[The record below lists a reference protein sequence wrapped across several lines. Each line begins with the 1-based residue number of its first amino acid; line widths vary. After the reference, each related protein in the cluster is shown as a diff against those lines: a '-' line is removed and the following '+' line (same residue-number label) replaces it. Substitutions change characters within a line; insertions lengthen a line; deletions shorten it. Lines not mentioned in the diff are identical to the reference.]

1 MAEKNT
7 ERRHLINVIKFEGE
21 DDALVWKH
29 PVEDFNLGS
38 QLIVHESQEALF
50 FRDGQALD
58 LFGPG
63 RYLLETDRLPMLVK
77 IYELPAGGQSPFH
90 SEVYFISL
98 ATQMGIKWGTD
109 TKVRLFD
116 PASGL
121 HVELG
126 ASGEFSIRVTDSR
139 QLLLRVVGTASSL
152 GQEDLLGGGKG
163 FFRAMVMTQVKSY
176 LAQAIKDNGINV
188 LEIDERL
195 LELSAALRERINGSL
210 GEYGLTMPEFYVSRV
225 VTPDDDPNFRRMK
238 EQYAEQY
245 LTVRQEEIRCKE
257 AEAAAERRAV
267 EAYTDAR
274 MKILGAQGEA
284 EALKIQKAAEAE
296 AYRMQAEAE
305 AQEMRMKGYSYQ
317 QETARQVGMEAMK
330 NGIAGE
336 GSGGLGEI
344 AGLGVTLG
352 AMGGVMNLTKE
363 ALNPVLNCAENAG
376 RTVSAAIS
384 DSWDCTCG
392 QKAVTSNFCPNC
404 GAKRPLPAAAGTWD
418 CTCGE
423 KGISSNFCPNCGA
436 KRPAPSAA
444 ETWSCSCGQRE
455 ISGNFCPN
463 CGKKRGES

>member
-21 DDALVWKH
+21 NGALVWKH

-63 RYLLETDRLPMLVK
+63 RYLLETDRLPMLGK

-238 EQYAEQY
+238 EQYAEAGGDPLQRGRSCGGTPGCGG
-245 LTVRQEEIRCKE
+245 LHRRPDENSRC
-257 AEAAAERRAV
+257 
-267 EAYTDAR
+267 T
-274 MKILGAQGEA
+274 G
-284 EALKIQKAAEAE
+284 
-296 AYRMQAEAE
+296 
-305 AQEMRMKGYSYQ
+305 
-317 QETARQVGMEAMK
+317 
-330 NGIAGE
+330 
-336 GSGGLGEI
+336 GSGGAEDSEGGRGG
-344 AGLGVTLG
+344 GL
-352 AMGGVMNLTKE
+352 
-363 ALNPVLNCAENAG
+363 PHAG
-376 RTVSAAIS
+376 RGGSPGDEDEGV
-384 DSWDCTCG
+384 
-392 QKAVTSNFCPNC
+392 Q
-404 GAKRPLPAAAGTWD
+404 LPAGNRQAGWHGGNEKRHCRRGFRRTWGD
-418 CTCGE
+418 RRTGRDAGGHGRRDE
-423 KGISSNFCPNCGA
+423 SDKGSPES
-436 KRPAPSAA
+436 RA
-444 ETWSCSCGQRE
+444 ELC
-455 ISGNFCPN
+455 
-463 CGKKRGES
+463 

>member
-1 MAEKNT
+1 M
-7 ERRHLINVIKFEGE
+7 
-21 DDALVWKH
+21 
-29 PVEDFNLGS
+29 
-38 QLIVHESQEALF
+38 
-50 FRDGQALD
+50 
-58 LFGPG
+58 
-63 RYLLETDRLPMLVK
+63 
-77 IYELPAGGQSPFH
+77 SP
-90 SEVYFISL
+90 
-98 ATQMGIKWGTD
+98 
-109 TKVRLFD
+109 
-116 PASGL
+116 
-121 HVELG
+121 
-126 ASGEFSIRVTDSR
+126 
-139 QLLLRVVGTASSL
+139 
-152 GQEDLLGGGKG
+152 
-163 FFRAMVMTQVKSY
+163 
-176 LAQAIKDNGINV
+176 
-188 LEIDERL
+188 
-195 LELSAALRERINGSL
+195 
-210 GEYGLTMPEFYVSRV
+210 V

-404 GAKRPLPAAAGTWD
+404 RCETTPPSCGGNLGLYLRREGYFQQFLPQR
-418 CTCGE
+418 
-423 KGISSNFCPNCGA
+423 GA
-436 KRPAPSAA
+436 KRPAPSQQKLELLLRAA
-444 ETWSCSCGQRE
+444 GNIWKFLSQR
-455 ISGNFCPN
+455 
-463 CGKKRGES
+463 GKREGKADGHRTQHIQIIYNGIIAVLPGKHEKTA